1 MQTDRVLFQLLA
13 KALYEDSCLDPT
25 IFENVD
31 WEEVMSLAS
40 KQGVNGLAVDALE
53 SMIYGLKALE

>member
-13 KALYEDSCLDPT
+13 KALNEDYCLDLT

-40 KQGVNGLAVDALE
+40 KQGVNGLAFDALE